1 MTLFCPATYEQTLK
15 NICASL
21 LSPRSHALRFPYDGD
36 FRMCVMRY
44 KSKYFNPFF
53 VTLFK
58 KSKRAWSFWA
68 VKQIVSQNRLFF
80 RYLICF
86 SWGLFEICEG
96 IEGKN
101 RRWKQREETSK
112 YFLINLFCEAFCFTP
127 HTKSYRICFIKQ
139 TYIYILFPYIKY
151 RIFYIYRYPLKI
163 WFIPTSVLIYI
174 SPQPILRYPFRIS
187 YRR

>member
-1 MTLFCPATYEQTLK
+1 MTFFARFILSCDIRTNFGK
-15 NICASL
+15 NICTSL
-21 LSPRSHALRFPYDGD
+21 LSPRSHALRVPYDGD

-101 RRWKQREETSK
+101 RRWKQREETSN

-139 TYIYILFPYIKY
+139 TYILMNLFYETFCFTSEKC
-151 RIFYIYRYPLKI
+151 IFYSRFK
-163 WFIPTSVLIYI
+163 
-174 SPQPILRYPFRIS
+174 
-187 YRR
+187 